1 MKLSKKSKYKVRV
14 AKGKVKQAAG
24 EALGDEQLVEE
35 GRDDQVK
42 GNLQQ
47 AAEKVKDAF
56 TD

>member
-1 MKLSKKSKYKVRV
+1 MKLSKRSKNKVRV
-14 AKGKVKQAAG
+14 AKGQIKQGAG
-24 EALGDEQLVEE
+24 EALGDERLAEE

-42 GNLQQ
+42 GHLQQ